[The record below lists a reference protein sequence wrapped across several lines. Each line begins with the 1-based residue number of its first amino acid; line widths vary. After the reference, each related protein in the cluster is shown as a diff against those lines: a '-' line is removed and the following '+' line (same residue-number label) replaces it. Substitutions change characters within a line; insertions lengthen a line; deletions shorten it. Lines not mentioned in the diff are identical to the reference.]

1 MIDIEGLATG
11 PETTILTIAAQA
23 FDPLGTG
30 YYQQQYYARVDFESQ
45 ENRTI
50 EQGTINWWATQ
61 PAAARDEAFN
71 EAVNRIE
78 DVETKMAYIEREG
91 YRFTADELEEASCSM
106 TM

>member
-1 MIDIEGLATG
+1 MSQMKAL
-11 PETTILTIAAQA
+11 
-23 FDPLGTG
+23 
-30 YYQQQYYARVDFESQ
+30 DFLERMKS
-45 ENRTI
+45 
-50 EQGTINWWATQ
+50 
-61 PAAARDEAFN
+61 DEAFN